1 MHQQV
6 IMPNSKESEM
16 MVLGC
21 MLTNMQYVT
30 IASSELEEIDFY
42 YDEHKI
48 IFLILKEM
56 KDDNKHADINL
67 VCEELKRKNKLK
79 IVGGVAYIVTLAQ
92 YAGTSACLDEYIE
105 ELRRS
110 SAQRKLLNFAQQ
122 IQQKALNDKEDPFN
136 TVSDA
141 KEAIALIEKYRS
153 SKEKFPIRL
162 FNQFEKNFFLT
173 EPPKKP
179 MLLECL
185 SEDQKLLGFLPKGIV
200 AMLVGAGG
208 VGKTHLLFQLAISIA
223 TGTPFIN
230 KFKPTIWCGEGKKG
244 NVFIGLGENQYED
257 IHRLLYKSSKKFRNT
272 QPDILREASNRIAV
286 FSFCGQQAAF
296 IESKRPSRYFQD
308 LKVRLAEAAPP
319 GGLSL
324 IILDPVSRLLGA
336 DAEMDN
342 ATATQFIALLE
353 ELTIEIPGNPTVFF
367 AHHVNKASLSQSKQD
382 QSAARGSSA
391 MTDGARWQMNLAQAT
406 NEKEASSKDAS
417 VTLKMTIRIF
427 PSELYKS
434 YMDNDDYSEADIKF
448 IKRVLRDTESQKFLI
463 I

>member
-1 MHQQV
+1 
-6 IMPNSKESEM
+6 
-16 MVLGC
+16 
-21 MLTNMQYVT
+21 
-30 IASSELEEIDFY
+30 
-42 YDEHKI
+42 
-48 IFLILKEM
+48 
-56 KDDNKHADINL
+56 
-67 VCEELKRKNKLK
+67 
-79 IVGGVAYIVTLAQ
+79 
-92 YAGTSACLDEYIE
+92 
-105 ELRRS
+105 
-110 SAQRKLLNFAQQ
+110 
-122 IQQKALNDKEDPFN
+122 
-136 TVSDA
+136 
-141 KEAIALIEKYRS
+141 
-153 SKEKFPIRL
+153 
-162 FNQFEKNFFLT
+162 
-173 EPPKKP
+173 

-185 SEDQKLLGFLPKGIV
+185 NEDQKPLGFLPKGIV

-230 KFKPTIWCGEGKKG
+230 KFTPTIWCGEGKKG

-272 QPDILREASNRIAV
+272 QPDILKEASNRIAV

-319 GGLSL
+319 GGWSL

-367 AHHVNKASLSQSKQD
+367 AHHVNKASLSQSTQD

-391 MTDGARWQMNLAQAT
+391 LTDGARWQMNLAQAT

-417 VTLKMTIRIF
+417 VTLKMTKSNFTMIF
-427 PSELYKS
+427 PEIRLQK
-434 YMDNDDYSEADIKF
+434 DGDGCLI
-448 IKRVLRDTESQKFLI
+448 SQRAGETARNLF
-463 I
+463 